1 MELVDSLLKGDRRAL
16 AKAITL
22 VENGDAEV
30 PMILSAI
37 YPKLGRAYMVGI
49 TGPPGAGKSTLADKI
64 IGLWRAQKYSVGA
77 VLIDPSSPFS
87 GGAILGDRIRMQQH
101 ALDEGVY
108 IRSLGS
114 RGSHGG
120 LSRAT
125 RQVVQLMDG
134 VGMERI
140 LIETVGV
147 GQTELDVMDV
157 ADTTVVIM
165 GPESGDT
172 IQTMK
177 AGLMEIADIFVVNK
191 ADREGASRMAA
202 EIRAMLELKERNGEE
217 WRPPVLS
224 CQANAS
230 VGVEEVNGA
239 ISSHRSFL
247 EEHDLREAHRRGL
260 RRHELME
267 LLARYF
273 REKMMDS
280 ANNGALETFF
290 NRVEKMEI
298 SPYEAADLIFQSNL
312 LKNLLNPQLTK

>member
-16 AKAITL
+16 ARLITM
-22 VENGDAEV
+22 VENGDAAA
-30 PMILSAI
+30 PQILSAI
-37 YPKLGRAYMVGI
+37 YPKLGLAYVVGI

-64 IGLWRAQKYSVGA
+64 IDIWRGLKYSVGA
-77 VLIDPSSPFS
+77 VLIDPSSPFT
-87 GGAILGDRIRMQQH
+87 GGAILGDRIRMQRH

-120 LSRAT
+120 LSRST
-125 RQVVQLMDG
+125 RQVVQLMDAF
-134 VGMERI
+134 GMARI
-140 LIETVGV
+140 IVETVGV
-147 GQTELDVMDV
+147 GQTELDVMEV

-202 EIRAMLELKERNGEE
+202 EIRAMVELKDHNDE

-224 CQANAS
+224 CEANK
-230 VGVEEVNGA
+230 GIGIDELNDT
-239 ISSHRSFL
+239 ISKHRGYL
-247 EEHDLREAHRRGL
+247 EEHDLRESNRRAL
-260 RRHELME
+260 RRNELME
-267 LLARYF
+267 LISRHF
-273 REKMMDS
+273 RDKMIDS
-280 ANNGALETFF
+280 ADKGALEPYFK
-290 NRVEKMEI
+290 RVENMEI
-298 SPYEAADLIFQSNL
+298 SPYEAADLIFNSHL
-312 LKNLLNPQLTK
+312 LQGMMNSLTLK